1 MRFGI
6 DLGGTK
12 IELIALD
19 DSGLEVF
26 RARMA
31 TPQGDYAATL
41 DGMIQLVQQ
50 AEATLGISGTLGI
63 GTPGAV
69 SKLTGSIKNSNSI
82 CLNGRPLREEAMAP
96 CSASSLGPALEV
108 GLWSGGDSYR
118 DPMPSLVS
126 GVIIHFLG

>member
-26 RARMA
+26 RERMT

-41 DGMIQLVQQ
+41 EVMVQLVQQ
-50 AEATLGISGTLGI
+50 AEATLGVSGTLGI
-63 GTPGAV
+63 
-69 SKLTGSIKNSNSI
+69 
-82 CLNGRPLREEAMAP
+82 
-96 CSASSLGPALEV
+96 
-108 GLWSGGDSYR
+108 
-118 DPMPSLVS
+118 
-126 GVIIHFLG
+126 